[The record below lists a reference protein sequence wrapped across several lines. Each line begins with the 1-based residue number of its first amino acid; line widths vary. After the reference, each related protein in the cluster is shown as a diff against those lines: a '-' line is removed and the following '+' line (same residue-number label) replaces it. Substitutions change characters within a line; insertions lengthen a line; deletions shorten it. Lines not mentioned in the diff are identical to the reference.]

1 MIFTIGLM
9 ATCLLLGLTARSVRI
24 LLECFLVIF
33 TNTSS
38 EANNTSDVAVWNI
51 ETEEHKHLARHATAS
66 HTGACVDMRYCLTAS
81 RKENMLRI
89 WNLSSKV
96 II

>member
-1 MIFTIGLM
+1 MI
-9 ATCLLLGLTARSVRI
+9 
-24 LLECFLVIF
+24 VIIINF